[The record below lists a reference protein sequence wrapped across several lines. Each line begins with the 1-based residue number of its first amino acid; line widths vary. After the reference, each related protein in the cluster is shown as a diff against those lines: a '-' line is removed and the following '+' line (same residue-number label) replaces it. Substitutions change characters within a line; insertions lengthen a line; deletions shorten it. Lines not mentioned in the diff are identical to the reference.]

1 MKSILFALLI
11 LVCCFVNCTNSNAD
25 QLNSYKTN
33 PAKLTMELAK
43 QLAASPGSF
52 SYKFDSYFVK
62 NSSEYINIS
71 INKSNFTAIVP
82 VLVNN
87 WKKLEGIKKSKGMG
101 YSGAELKGLE
111 LAVVKNSDHINFVY
125 KNVAA
130 IID

>member
-1 MKSILFALLI
+1 MKLFILLI
-11 LVCCFVNCTNSNAD
+11 FACCFISCANSNAD
-25 QLNSYKTN
+25 QLNSYKAN
-33 PAKLTMELAK
+33 PAKLNMELAK
-43 QLAASPGSF
+43 QLAVSPGSF
-52 SYKFDSYFVK
+52 RYKFDSYFVK

-87 WKKLEGIKKSKGMG
+87 WKKIEGIKRSKGLG

-111 LAVVKNSDHINFVY
+111 LSAVNNSGHIDFVY
-125 KNVAA
+125 KNVDA